1 MQVSCDLVDWKWLKG
16 LAGPRAQVDALLEA
30 PDQKVVP
37 CTAVVKGW
45 VYRPSDHDDMSD
57 ALESLAGRSDEE
69 KAQLLRTGL
78 MCLITTDECPDP
90 LGLADESEGCF
101 YATVAPKQVKAAAGA
116 LAKLDLA
123 AVAAEINSRRRKSV
137 ERYLRQW
144 AAVIQR
150 ASETGMGIVAH
161 MG

>member
-1 MQVSCDLVDWKWLKG
+1 
-16 LAGPRAQVDALLEA
+16 
-30 PDQKVVP
+30 
-37 CTAVVKGW
+37 
-45 VYRPSDHDDMSD
+45 MSD
-57 ALESLAGRSDEE
+57 ALESLTGRSDEE

-78 MCLITTDECPDP
+78 MCLVTTDECPDP

-101 YATVAPKQVKAAAGA
+101 YATLAPKQVKAAAGA

-123 AVAAEINSRRRKSV
+123 AVAAEIDSRRRKSV

>member
-1 MQVSCDLVDWKWLKG
+1 MQVSCDLVDWKWLRGRKG
-16 LAGPRAQVDALLEA
+16 ARARCDALLEA
-30 PDQKVVP
+30 PTGKVVP

-45 VYRPSDHDDMSD
+45 VYRPSDHDDMGD
-57 ALESLAGRSDEE
+57 ALESLAGESDEE
-69 KAQLLRTGL
+69 KARLLRTGL
-78 MCLITTDECPDP
+78 MCLVTTDECPDP
-90 LGLADESEGCF
+90 LGLAEESEGCF
-101 YATVAPKQVKAAAGA
+101 YATLTPEQVRAAAGA
-116 LAKLDLA
+116 LAELNLA
-123 AVAAEINSRRRKSV
+123 AIAAEIDSRRRKSV